1 LQTIFHIPTFQLQL
15 ETSTMTT
22 RRHFTNSFAGAAALG
37 SLGLPFQ
44 AASQSSLDI
53 ARILVGFQ
61 AA

>member
-1 LQTIFHIPTFQLQL
+1 
-15 ETSTMTT
+15 MTT
-22 RRHFTNSFAGAAALG
+22 RRHFTNSFADAAALG
-37 SLGLPFQ
+37 GLGLPFQ